1 MRVTT
6 HVADVHIAVH
16 LAVQMVE
23 AMDGHTMSIRPEH
36 VTNGNQAATL
46 ALLWATAIQFEVGAY
61 VWTLE
66 SWQDSIIHAAAP
78 LHRHFRAGRR
88 QLAWCTVPQLCW
100 ATGSMLWKRP
110 QSTKAAA
117 IRIAAHMPQVPR
129 LVPAAS
135 LKMEVARVAARS
147 SRLMR
152 RRVQPP
158 HIDAA
163 TLSGGEAHVAAL
175 LAWAQARSCACAF
188 GELGRRSRQEGHF
201 RLALRPALAA
211 AATHDML
218 YSIM

>member
-66 SWQDSIIHAAAP
+66 SWQDSIFLCSCPTSQTFQGIWPTQAGLVHSATALLGNRFDAVEETSVNQGCCAYAAGSAAGAGGQPEDGGGARGGPQLAPHAAP
-78 LHRHFRAGRR
+78 G
-88 QLAWCTVPQLCW
+88 
-100 ATGSMLWKRP
+100 
-110 QSTKAAA
+110 AAA
-117 IRIAAHMPQVPR
+117 AHRRGDAV
-129 LVPAAS
+129 
-135 LKMEVARVAARS
+135 
-147 SRLMR
+147 R
-152 RRVQPP
+152 RRG
-158 HIDAA
+158 ACRGA
-163 TLSGGEAHVAAL
+163 TRLGPGAFL
-175 LAWAQARSCACAF
+175 CMWF
-188 GELGRRSRQEGHF
+188 GELGRRNRQEGHF